1 MAAIYS
7 GIHLKLKSTQTPW
20 EDKLKLARFAWIS
33 CQCLLPNKE
42 QVLLDWCTNALSGWY
57 SKKHQFSQEVVEG
70 LWHYLDDFLHS
81 RKLHTALKQGKTVSV
96 RLNMAQLLL
105 DLLEESACDPTT
117 LSVGVPT
124 LLSVCQGI
132 LSSSVVSSIFTT
144 KYELMVSLT
153 VKVCSFACLQLQQAS
168 RAGSHQPE
176 PTTDTVSDFYP
187 QGDGTPKSELEE
199 DKPKENNLSAHLFE
213 LLLQVLTAYLSVQ
226 RQQANPNRVWT
237 LVTSQMIQPLV
248 LLRHM
253 LTSVDYVPS
262 HTNLCVSQQLCRDVR
277 VKIDSIL
284 QFSLFS
290 AEHLAYYKED
300 LLPSRE
306 VSKKR
311 GTPWTKS
318 PLRPANDLIC
328 KLVSCEPPLP
338 YSVMS
343 NTIPLLFKFFLES
356 YRKTR
361 GENEEDQRLLCFNF
375 LTQLVPALDLSP
387 SSSSGFPESWSLA
400 LLATESLL
408 SQVLS
413 ADIYN
418 VTSDKIRHRE
428 VQLKFYR
435 SLVQIFFNQAQPSIP
450 AWYRC
455 LKVLLGLNHLILE
468 PDLDKL
474 LSSAWVAAE
483 CMDARVQRAR
493 QLMLCS
499 VLQTYTKLRQLP
511 RFFSELLYV
520 ICRPSLHNLRPPLLC
535 DKISASIRTSVLDTP
550 PSQSLEICSTAL
562 ETMTTCIIPILSK
575 ENQAEM
581 MVDGDNNNKER
592 DQEKEDASVM
602 LFSLS
607 QLLHVVLFS
616 LKSIDNASPR
626 PLVGQAQSLMEEM
639 RNILNNL
646 QKLFSAEN
654 TTTATSSVQKKQES
668 LKASETVP
676 LWELKTQEAILLL
689 RYTWREIDTLFYL
702 HCSKYTSL
710 DKSEVLFDASALT
723 NIENLLHPSSA
734 SPSCSPVSFVHL
746 KLLTLQHL
754 KKVLYDSASFTEAS
768 TAECLNSAARFIIA
782 PDELQVCSE
791 EDGVWDGQ
799 MNTVNSSSCRVAHWY
814 VVTTN
819 LSLLTPHLSQEDVS
833 CIVDVLVS
841 SLLRKQSVR
850 GKDLLTVSLISSE
863 LLQSAVFV
871 ELPSLFSATVG
882 SLTQR
887 ILRVLTAAHVPK
899 ICSTLEKYQEIQEGE
914 MITAEL
920 WSPLLVEDIKVS
932 SQSGPMFVLLSDAQI
947 KELTDLLEIVSSLNP
962 DGLNPRDLQ
971 SLFLLLTFIL
981 TSASCRSEAPDSGDC
996 TLLLVKLLRTLA
1008 CLVEGRNFGSV
1019 LKVIYGSTL
1028 LQAVLSS
1035 LLWRSR
1041 KEQFSSTCS
1050 SDWLDLITAMQD
1062 FIMCMVQ
1069 LIIVCNISMHLN
1081 LDSFASFLA
1090 SEEEVAKTGVSTI
1103 AIQLLLASLAS
1114 FFKAI
1119 TSSLGRSKLTDATLT
1134 QVLTRTT
1141 SSLEPV
1147 VESVLKTQSVT
1158 DLNPAFVVDNVTT
1171 MLRCELS
1178 SNDQTSLRHK
1188 MFYQSFSQ
1196 QVLKEM
1202 SCAARPLDFLVS
1214 SFHFLATFCKTV
1226 VKSGRKKEEEEED
1239 NSETVLFSQIL
1250 HNVHILLSAPWLSS
1264 SDTSALEPA
1273 VQKLLHHLVE
1283 NITSCQF
1290 NQLLLMIRDGL
1301 DTCKL
1306 WAGNDKGVLAS
1317 ATIVKLLSCCKLP
1330 QHCSEALWFFAP
1342 QILSALV
1349 FLVRSSSQDLSLTST
1364 FTIPIVT
1371 VMLTMLRQGKNYIDN
1386 PHHVVLVLGAL
1397 QAVPIEH
1404 LTPYVYQPAFLALH
1418 EMLCVILQCYPQ
1430 VMVNTA
1436 PSFLN
1441 VFYRLVAS
1449 IMQEGR
1455 QKGGDSDAGDAGEV
1469 HLECSRLVKRMYQY
1483 IASTFEGFTR
1493 QSAFMVAQYVT
1504 ELQKVT
1510 LRPDIKMHLTEGIYK
1525 ILNLCKEPDIKFL
1538 KAGLAGGVREVFNE
1552 LHSNYTNH
1560 YRTQRLGEE
1569 KYTV

>member
-33 CQCLLPNKE
+33 SQCLLPNKE

-57 SKKHQFSQEVVEG
+57 SKKHQFSQDVVEG
-70 LWHYLDDFLHS
+70 LWHYLDDFLHC

-105 DLLEESACDPTT
+105 NLLEESACDPTT

-153 VKVCSFACLQLQQAS
+153 VKVCSFTCLQLQQAS
-168 RAGSHQPE
+168 LAGSHQPE
-176 PTTDTVSDFYP
+176 PTTDTVSDFSP
-187 QGDGTPKSELEE
+187 QSDSTPKPELEE
-199 DKPKENNLSAHLFE
+199 DKPKQNDLSAHLFE

-262 HTNLCVSQQLCRDVR
+262 HTNLCVSQQLCRDLR
-277 VKIDSIL
+277 VKIDAIL

-290 AEHLAYYKED
+290 AEHLASYKED

-328 KLVSCEPPLP
+328 KLVSCDPPLP

-361 GENEEDQRLLCFNF
+361 GENEEDQRMLCFSF
-375 LTQLVPALDLSP
+375 LTRLVPALDLSP
-387 SSSSGFPESWSLA
+387 SSSSGSPESWSLA

-483 CMDARVQRAR
+483 CMDTRVQRAR
-493 QLMLCS
+493 QLMLCN

-511 RFFSELLYV
+511 RFFSELLHV
-520 ICRPSLHNLRPPLLC
+520 ICRPSLHKLRPPLLC
-535 DKISASIRTSVLDTP
+535 DKISASIRTCVLDTP

-562 ETMTTCIIPILSK
+562 ETMTTCIIPNLSK
-575 ENQAEM
+575 ENQGKM
-581 MVDGDNNNKER
+581 MNVDGDNNNNER

-639 RNILNNL
+639 QNILRNL
-646 QKLFSAEN
+646 QKLLSAEN
-654 TTTATSSVQKKQES
+654 TNTAISSVQKKQES
-668 LKASETVP
+668 LKASETIP

-689 RYTWREIDTLFYL
+689 RYTWREVDTLFYL

-710 DKSEVLFDASALT
+710 DKSEVHSDASALT

-754 KKVLYDSASFTEAS
+754 KKVLYDSDSFTESS
-768 TAECLNSAARFIIA
+768 TAESLNSAARFIIA
-782 PDELQVCSE
+782 PDELLVCSE

-819 LSLLTPHLSQEDVS
+819 LSLLTSHLSQEDVS

-841 SLLRKQSVR
+841 SLLRKQSVK
-850 GKDLLTVSLISSE
+850 GKDQLTVSLISSE
-863 LLQSAVFV
+863 LLQSTVFV

-899 ICSTLEKYQEIQEGE
+899 ICSTLKKYQEIQEGE
-914 MITAEL
+914 KITAEL
-920 WSPLLVEDIKVS
+920 WSPLLVDDIKVS
-932 SQSGPMFVLLSDAQI
+932 SQSGQMFVLLSDGQI
-947 KELTDLLEIVSSLNP
+947 KELTELMEIVSSLNP

-971 SLFLLLTFIL
+971 SLFLLLTFVL
-981 TSASCRSEAPDSGDC
+981 TSASCLSEAPDSGDC
-996 TLLLVKLLRTLA
+996 TLLLVKLFRTLA
-1008 CLVEGRNFGSV
+1008 CLVEGKHFVSV
-1019 LKVIYGSTL
+1019 LKVIHGSTL
-1028 LQAVLSS
+1028 LRAVLSS

-1050 SDWLDLITAMQD
+1050 SDWLDLITAMQA
-1062 FIMCMVQ
+1062 FIVCMVQ
-1069 LIIVCNISMHLN
+1069 LMVCDISMHLN

-1090 SEEEVAKTGVSTI
+1090 SEEEVEKNGVSSIT
-1103 AIQLLLASLAS
+1103 IQLLLASLAS
-1114 FFKAI
+1114 FFKEI
-1119 TSSLGRSKLTDATLT
+1119 TSSLGRSKLNDATWT
-1134 QVLTRTT
+1134 QLLTRTT
-1141 SSLEPV
+1141 SLLEPV
-1147 VESVLKTQSVT
+1147 VESVLKSVT
-1158 DLNPAFVVDNVTT
+1158 DFNPTFVVDNVTT
-1171 MLRCELS
+1171 MLRCGLS
-1178 SNDQTSLRHK
+1178 SNNQTTLRHK

-1214 SFHFLATFCKTV
+1214 SFRFLAMFFKTV
-1226 VKSGRKKEEEEED
+1226 VKSGRKKEEKEED
-1239 NSETVLFSQIL
+1239 NGKTVLFSQIL
-1250 HNVHILLSAPWLSS
+1250 HNVHKLLSAPWLSS
-1264 SDTSALEPA
+1264 SETSALEPA
-1273 VQKLLHHLVE
+1273 LQKLLHPLVE

-1306 WAGNDKGVLAS
+1306 WAGNDQRVLAS

-1330 QHCSEALWFFAP
+1330 QHYSEALWFFAP

-1349 FLVRSSSQDLSLTST
+1349 FLVRSSSQELSLTST
-1364 FTIPIVT
+1364 FTIPVVT
-1371 VMLTMLRQGKNYIDN
+1371 VMMTLLRQGKNYIDN

-1397 QAVPIEH
+1397 QTVPLEH
-1404 LTPYVYQPAFLALH
+1404 LTPYVYQTAFLALH
-1418 EMLCVILQCYPQ
+1418 ETLCAILQCYPQ

-1483 IASTFEGFTR
+1483 IASNFEGFTR

-1510 LRPDIKMHLTEGIYK
+1510 LRPDIKMHLTEGIYM
-1525 ILNLCKEPDIKFL
+1525 ILNICKEPDIKFL
-1538 KAGLAGGVREVFNE
+1538 KAGLGGGVREVFNE
-1552 LHSNYTNH
+1552 LHSNYINH
-1560 YRTQRLGEE
+1560 YRPQRLGEE
-1569 KYTV
+1569 MYTLK